1 MLPQCGPGDG
11 THDSHVPLPLIP
23 PSLSRSKTRAE
34 QYGFHPSYDFP
45 LLAAFGLTIQAFSW
59 GHFSIFIGRIRTIIS
74 VSIYS
79 TLKFRQSSW
88 TTHSVACAQ
97 FPSLH
102 VHTPFHETM
111 ISIDWPV
118 SDYRETLS
126 TTERVALQRRSLT
139 WQPSPSPLRH
149 ESPIV
154 QYPHTPPSSPPPLS
168 PIIWSDLPIELVT
181 HILLYA
187 AFTSRADAHALCRV
201 SSAVRRAVLPALY
214 YNVLLRSASQVPAF
228 VSPFTAKQGR
238 LPTHIYRHTNNG
250 STSNDNPN
258 SKLVAHIPI
267 HALALALP
275 TKRPSLEA
283 ALARTAPALAS
294 LEHLALTAPLLGAHA
309 HWLRAA
315 SPHVRPRTLLLYHL
329 GRPAPVHFGEPFL
342 RGVTHLYTSTL
353 SGFRGTSPASLPALT
368 HVALCT
374 RATQPSPVID
384 EVIAAVRRV
393 LSSCPNLVMLVLSLD
408 TTGSAHMTAV
418 SAGGSGGSSSS
429 NSIYGGGGNAMPSII
444 TIPAPWRSALAR
456 QRDPRLYVLPFALHA
471 RAMWRDI
478 AAGDVAGSATQDVFA
493 WAQAWREAEE
503 RGAASIM
510 VRLATEV
517 AMTNAAL
524 DSWKEDEWDLDLMTA
539 PGYVYGRNT
548 DDGETDTREF
558 VATITATRS
567 VGSLPFWHSCGGVV
581 IRLISL

>member
-1 MLPQCGPGDG
+1 MD
-11 THDSHVPLPLIP
+11 H
-23 PSLSRSKTRAE
+23 
-34 QYGFHPSYDFP
+34 
-45 LLAAFGLTIQAFSW
+45 
-59 GHFSIFIGRIRTIIS
+59 
-74 VSIYS
+74 
-79 TLKFRQSSW
+79 TLR
-88 TTHSVACAQ
+88 VACPQ

-102 VHTPFHETM
+102 VHPPYHETM
-111 ISIDWPV
+111 ISIDWPT
-118 SDYRETLS
+118 SDHRETPP
-126 TTERVALQRRSLT
+126 TAERVAPQRRSLT

-149 ESPIV
+149 ESPFV

-168 PIIWSDLPIELVT
+168 PNIWSDLPIELVT

-228 VSPFTAKQGR
+228 VSPFTAKQSR
-238 LPTHIYRHTNNG
+238 LPNLPIHIYSKNG
-250 STSNDNPN
+250 DTSSDNSN

-384 EVIAAVRRV
+384 EVIAATRRV
-393 LSSCPNLVMLVLSLD
+393 LSSCPHLVMLVLALD
-408 TTGSAHMTAV
+408 TTGSAHTTSATC
-418 SAGGSGGSSSS
+418 AGGSGG
-429 NSIYGGGGNAMPSII
+429 GGGGGGGYAMPSII
-444 TIPAPWRSALAR
+444 TLPAPWRTALAR

-478 AAGDVAGSATQDVFA
+478 SAGDVAGSATQDVFA
-493 WAQAWREAEE
+493 CAQAFREAEE

-517 AMTNAAL
+517 AMRNAAL

-539 PGYVYGRNT
+539 PGYVHGRNT
-548 DDGETDTREF
+548 DEGETDTREF
-558 VATITATRS
+558 VVTLLLLLDWLAHFPFGTAA
-567 VGSLPFWHSCGGVV
+567 VQW
-581 IRLISL
+581 

>member
-1 MLPQCGPGDG
+1 M
-11 THDSHVPLPLIP
+11 
-23 PSLSRSKTRAE
+23 
-34 QYGFHPSYDFP
+34 
-45 LLAAFGLTIQAFSW
+45 
-59 GHFSIFIGRIRTIIS
+59 SIR
-74 VSIYS
+74 
-79 TLKFRQSSW
+79 L
-88 TTHSVACAQ
+88 
-97 FPSLH
+97 
-102 VHTPFHETM
+102 TM
-111 ISIDWPV
+111 ISIDWLT
-118 SDYRETLS
+118 SDHRETPP
-126 TTERVALQRRSLT
+126 TAERVAPQRRSLN

-149 ESPIV
+149 ESAIM

-168 PIIWSDLPIELVT
+168 PTIWSDLPIELVT

-187 AFTSRADAHALCRV
+187 AFTSRADAHTLCRV

-228 VSPFTAKQGR
+228 VSPFTAKQSR
-238 LPTHIYRHTNNG
+238 LPIHLYRHSKND
-250 STSNDNPN
+250 STDSNDPN
-258 SKLVAHIPI
+258 CKLVAHIPI

-315 SPHVRPRTLLLYHL
+315 SPHVRPRTLLLYHV

-353 SGFRGTSPASLPALT
+353 SGFRGTSPASLPILT

-393 LSSCPNLVMLVLSLD
+393 LSSCPHLVMLVLSLD
-408 TTGSAHMTAV
+408 TTGSPHTTAT
-418 SAGGSGGSSSS
+418 AGSGSSSS
-429 NSIYGGGGNAMPSII
+429 SSSSSSSGSSNAPPSFI
-444 TIPAPWRSALAR
+444 TLPAPWRAALAR

-471 RAMWRDI
+471 RMMWRDI
-478 AAGDVAGSATQDVFA
+478 AAGDAAGSSTQDVFA
-493 WAQAWREAEE
+493 CAQEWRKAEE

-510 VRLATEV
+510 ARLATEV
-517 AMTNAAL
+517 ALRNAAL

-539 PGYVYGRNT
+539 PGYIHGRNT
-548 DDGETDTREF
+548 DEGETDTREF
-558 VATITATRS
+558 VATLLVLLDWLAHI
-567 VGSLPFWHSCGGVV
+567 PFGAAAVQW
-581 IRLISL
+581 

>member
-1 MLPQCGPGDG
+1 MSLRLTVISMDWL
-11 THDSHVPLPLIP
+11 TSDP
-23 PSLSRSKTRAE
+23 PTA
-34 QYGFHPSYDFP
+34 
-45 LLAAFGLTIQAFSW
+45 
-59 GHFSIFIGRIRTIIS
+59 
-74 VSIYS
+74 
-79 TLKFRQSSW
+79 
-88 TTHSVACAQ
+88 
-97 FPSLH
+97 
-102 VHTPFHETM
+102 
-111 ISIDWPV
+111 
-118 SDYRETLS
+118 
-126 TTERVALQRRSLT
+126 ERVSPQRRSLT

-154 QYPHTPPSSPPPLS
+154 QYPHTLLSSPPPLS
-168 PIIWSDLPIELVT
+168 PTIWSNLPIELVT

-187 AFTSRADAHALCRV
+187 AFTSRADAHALCLV

-214 YNVLLRSASQVPAF
+214 YNVLLRSANQVPAF
-228 VSPFTAKQGR
+228 VSPFTAKQSR
-238 LPTHIYRHTNNG
+238 LSIHIYCQGKNG
-250 STSNDNPN
+250 SNNPN

-368 HVALCT
+368 HVVLCT
-374 RATQPSPVID
+374 RAMQPSPVID
-384 EVIAAVRRV
+384 EVIAAARRV
-393 LSSCPNLVMLVLSLD
+393 LSSCPHLVMLVLSLD
-408 TTGSAHMTAV
+408 TTGTAHTAAAAGAGA
-418 SAGGSGGSSSS
+418 SGGSG
-429 NSIYGGGGNAMPSII
+429 NATPSAI
-444 TIPAPWRSALAR
+444 TLPAAWRTALAR
-456 QRDPRLYVLPFALHA
+456 QRDPRLHVLPFALHA
-471 RAMWRDI
+471 RVMWRDI

-493 WAQAWREAEE
+493 CAQAWREAEE
-503 RGAASIM
+503 RGAASILM
-510 VRLATEV
+510 RMATEV
-517 AMTNAAL
+517 ALRNAAL

-539 PGYVYGRNT
+539 PGYIHGRNN

-558 VATITATRS
+558 AATLLLLLDWLAHFPFGTAA
-567 VGSLPFWHSCGGVV
+567 VQW
-581 IRLISL
+581 

>member
-1 MLPQCGPGDG
+1 M
-11 THDSHVPLPLIP
+11 
-23 PSLSRSKTRAE
+23 
-34 QYGFHPSYDFP
+34 
-45 LLAAFGLTIQAFSW
+45 
-59 GHFSIFIGRIRTIIS
+59 SIR
-74 VSIYS
+74 
-79 TLKFRQSSW
+79 L
-88 TTHSVACAQ
+88 
-97 FPSLH
+97 
-102 VHTPFHETM
+102 TM
-111 ISIDWPV
+111 ISIDWLT
-118 SDYRETLS
+118 SDHRETPP
-126 TTERVALQRRSLT
+126 TAERVAPQRRSLN

-149 ESPIV
+149 ESAIV

-168 PIIWSDLPIELVT
+168 PTIWSDLPIELVT

-228 VSPFTAKQGR
+228 VSPFTAKQSR
-238 LPTHIYRHTNNG
+238 LPIHLYRHSKND
-250 STSNDNPN
+250 STDSNDLNC
-258 SKLVAHIPI
+258 KLVAHIPI

-315 SPHVRPRTLLLYHL
+315 SPHVRPRTLLLYHV

-353 SGFRGTSPASLPALT
+353 SGFRGTSPASLPTLT

-384 EVIAAVRRV
+384 EVIAAARRV
-393 LSSCPNLVMLVLSLD
+393 LTSCPHLVMLVLSLD
-408 TTGSAHMTAV
+408 TTGSAHTTAAV
-418 SAGGSGGSSSS
+418 GSGSSSS
-429 NSIYGGGGNAMPSII
+429 SSSNAPPSII
-444 TIPAPWRSALAR
+444 TLPAPWRTALAR

-471 RAMWRDI
+471 RMMWRDI
-478 AAGDVAGSATQDVFA
+478 AAGGGAGSTTQDVFA
-493 WAQAWREAEE
+493 CAQAWREAEE

-517 AMTNAAL
+517 ALRNGAL

-539 PGYVYGRNT
+539 PGYIHGRNT
-548 DDGETDTREF
+548 DEGETDTREF
-558 VATITATRS
+558 VATLLVLLDWLAHI
-567 VGSLPFWHSCGGVV
+567 PFGAAAVQW
-581 IRLISL
+581 